1 LDKSTFERQDLTW
14 TIDFDHWTVEDHFR
28 HFGGHKSEVWKK
40 PLVDQITE
48 MKQEFLCI
56 KEKSDEFEIFG
67 TSEFEVSE
75 VLRTSD
81 QDTARRKA

>member
-1 LDKSTFERQDLTW
+1 MRK
-14 TIDFDHWTVEDHFR
+14 
-28 HFGGHKSEVWKK
+28 
-40 PLVDQITE
+40 
-48 MKQEFLCI
+48 EFLCI
-56 KEKSDEFEIFG
+56 KAKSDEFEIFG